1 MINSDDWEAHW
12 ENFSSAT
19 DYEPARQWRRKLIVV
34 FLNLNGNERILDIG
48 AGKGDLIAYLKTI
61 SNKFSFG
68 ATEFSSTGL
77 EMIKSVNQGVICGQ
91 VNLEEPISPLLTEQ
105 LLSGD
110 GWDVVVCSEVLEHLD
125 NPTEALRTIKQL
137 TTSACKIVITVPA
150 GPIAF
155 VDRAFGHRRHYT
167 KKDLRELLEG
177 EGLVIERLESSGFP
191 FFNLYRIGL
200 VIYGKNTLG
209 SIEKISASKPSA
221 VLMALMKIFS
231 WLFQFNKKS
240 GNLGWQLIAVCR
252 NP

>member
-91 VNLEEPISPLLTEQ
+91 VNLEEPISPLLT
-105 LLSGD
+105 
-110 GWDVVVCSEVLEHLD
+110 
-125 NPTEALRTIKQL
+125 
-137 TTSACKIVITVPA
+137 
-150 GPIAF
+150 
-155 VDRAFGHRRHYT
+155 
-167 KKDLRELLEG
+167 
-177 EGLVIERLESSGFP
+177 
-191 FFNLYRIGL
+191 
-200 VIYGKNTLG
+200 
-209 SIEKISASKPSA
+209 
-221 VLMALMKIFS
+221 
-231 WLFQFNKKS
+231 
-240 GNLGWQLIAVCR
+240 
-252 NP
+252 